1 MKDAYDFGL
10 ILQQLRK
17 EKGMTQAQ
25 LAKKINK
32 ESSIISRYE
41 KNFQSPTFETVRE
54 LAVIFNVSM
63 DYLSGM
69 EKTSTVPTYG
79 LSCEQIEILKALSEL
94 FRQQNES
101 FPKKLTEQ
109 QYKLLGRIFAEF
121 AKS

>member
-69 EKTSTVPTYG
+69 EKTCTVPTYG
-79 LSCEQIEILKALSEL
+79 LSCEQIEILKTLSEL

-121 AKS
+121 AKC

>member
-17 EKGMTQAQ
+17 AKGMTQAQ

-54 LAVIFNVSM
+54 FAVIFNVSM

-69 EKTSTVPTYG
+69 EKESTVPTYG
-79 LSCEQIEILKALSEL
+79 LPCEQIEILKALSEL